1 MSNKQNPIAK
11 DLRTSKYRKRVV
23 QSRKKTP
30 KREFMELERQIDA
43 EWQKD
48 NKRLK
53 WE

>member
-1 MSNKQNPIAK
+1 MSNKENPIAK
-11 DLRTSKYRKRVV
+11 DLRTPKYRKRVV
-23 QSRKKTP
+23 KSRKKEP

-43 EWQKD
+43 EYQQD

>member
-11 DLRTSKYRKRVV
+11 DLRTAKYRKRVV
-23 QSRKKTP
+23 KSRKKEP